1 MDKPEPHW
9 DLYRTLLAV
18 VREGS
23 FSAAARALGL
33 TQPTAGR
40 HIEALEKHLGTA
52 LFTRSARRPQPT
64 PAALALL
71 PHATAMAAAAH
82 ALQRTASGE
91 AHAEHGA
98 VRLTSGELLGVE
110 VLMPILARFTARY
123 PRIELE
129 LTLASRRLDLLGREA
144 DIAVRLG
151 RPTQKALLARRIG
164 NLTVGLFAHRSY
176 AERFGLPQRP
186 EELAAFYTIGFD
198 RDPEGVRSAGG
209 RAATLR
215 REHFR
220 LRCDSA
226 AAQLAAVR
234 AGLGIGGCQLNIARR
249 DPELQRVLPR
259 HFAFHREL
267 WLVMH
272 KDSRAV
278 RRVRL
283 LYEHLALE
291 LKAYVDGAR

>member
-1 MDKPEPHW
+1 
-9 DLYRTLLAV
+9 
-18 VREGS
+18 
-23 FSAAARALGL
+23 
-33 TQPTAGR
+33 
-40 HIEALEKHLGTA
+40 
-52 LFTRSARRPQPT
+52 
-64 PAALALL
+64 
-71 PHATAMAAAAH
+71 MAAAAQ

-110 VLMPILARFTARY
+110 VLPPMLARFTARY

-151 RPTQKALLARRIG
+151 RPTHKALVARRIG
-164 NLTVGLFAHRSY
+164 SLVVGLFAHRRY
-176 AERFGLPQRP
+176 LERFGRPQRP
-186 EELAAFYTIGFD
+186 EELAGHYTIGFD

-209 RAATLR
+209 PAAGLR
-215 REHFR
+215 RENFR
-220 LRCDSA
+220 FRCDSA

-234 AGLGIGGCQLNIARR
+234 AGVGIGGCQVNIAQR
-249 DPELQRVLPR
+249 DPELVRILER
-259 HFAFHREL
+259 YFTFHREL

-272 KDSRAV
+272 RDARST

-283 LYEHLALE
+283 LYEHLGVE
-291 LKAYVDGAR
+291 LKAYVADRR

>member
-1 MDKPEPHW
+1 MDKPEAGW

-18 VREGS
+18 VHEGS

-64 PAALALL
+64 PAALALM
-71 PHATAMAAAAH
+71 PHAAAMAAAAQ
-82 ALQRTASGE
+82 ALQRAASGE

-110 VLMPILARFTARY
+110 ILPRMLAQFTARY

-144 DIAVRLG
+144 DIAVRIG

-164 NLTVGLFAHRSY
+164 SVTVGLFAHRRY
-176 AERFGLPQRP
+176 VERFGLPQRP

-198 RDPEGVRSAGG
+198 RDPEAVRSAGG

-220 LRCDSA
+220 FRCDSA

-234 AGLGIGGCQLNIARR
+234 AGVGIGGCQVNLARR
-249 DPELQRVLPR
+249 DPELVRVLER
-259 HFAFHREL
+259 YFTFHREL

-272 KDSRAV
+272 KDARAI

-283 LYEHLALE
+283 LYEYLALE
-291 LKAYVDGAR
+291 LKAYLDGER